1 MLTWQYWI
9 SQRWRQSDLWDR
21 RSYNY
26 EHLITFTLYVQS
38 PLCNSY
44 FLLLNVVGKL
54 PGYFQWPHTIGTTF
68 MPHTISQS
76 NLWYFC
82 SYIYEFL
89 APHVL
94 ILRSDILWKHYLWVG
109 HMVQNLKML
118 IFFKTKLKS
127 EDISRGRQLW
137 ERAFMLSL
145 PPGCGVRVQLFLS
158 SISDRRWD

>member
-1 MLTWQYWI
+1 MY
-9 SQRWRQSDLWDR
+9 SQHSATFIFILEYDR
-21 RSYNY
+21 KTPWLFSMSSHHKDN
-26 EHLITFTLYVQS
+26 
-38 PLCNSY
+38 
-44 FLLLNVVGKL
+44 
-54 PGYFQWPHTIGTTF
+54 TF

-109 HMVQNLKML
+109 HMVQNLKIL

-137 ERAFMLSL
+137 SEPSCYHSHQGVYGLSYFCL
-145 PPGCGVRVQLFLS
+145 AYLTEDEINGLL
-158 SISDRRWD
+158 